1 METKKSNRADLEKK
15 KTLFLQLGLI
25 VSLGL
30 ALAAFEWRSPDTGK
44 VDLTGGT
51 VIRFEDDVISLPT
64 THLTP
69 PVPVVPRPTTIFNLV
84 DNTSVTDEIVPPDF
98 GDTPDDANLVY
109 TPVLKPVL
117 TDEKP
122 PIEDEIFINSEKMP
136 EFPGGEKEM
145 LRFIGEHI
153 AYPRE
158 AREIGATGTVYVT
171 FVIEK
176 DGSVSNVKVLRGIGF
191 GCDEEAVR
199 VISMMPK
206 WSPGMQRTKP
216 VRVSFNMPIAFKIKD
231 V

>member
-15 KTLFLQLGLI
+15 KILFLQSGLI

-30 ALAAFEWRSPDTGK
+30 ALAAFEWRSPDSGII
-44 VDLTGGT
+44 DLSGGT
-51 VIRFEDDVISLPT
+51 VIQFDEDLPSVVT
-64 THLTP
+64 THPIP
-69 PVPVVPRPTTIFNLV
+69 PAPVVPRPTTIFHLV
-84 DNTSVTDEIVPPDF
+84 DNTAEVEDITPPDF
-98 GDTPDDANLVY
+98 GDSPEDANQAY
-109 TPVLKPVL
+109 TPVLKPEL

-122 PIEDEIFINSEKMP
+122 PVEDEIFINSEKMP

-158 AREIGATGTVYVT
+158 AREIGVSGIVYLT

-176 DGSVSNVKVLRGIGF
+176 DGSVSNVKVLRGIGS

-199 VISMMPK
+199 VISLMPK

-216 VRVSFNMPIAFKIKD
+216 VRVSFNMPIAFKLKD
-231 V
+231 A

>member
-1 METKKSNRADLEKK
+1 METKKSNHADLEKK

-30 ALAAFEWRSPDTGK
+30 ALAAFEWRSPDSGK
-44 VDLTGGT
+44 ADLTGGT
-51 VIRFEDDVISLPT
+51 VIRFEDDIISIPT
-64 THLTP
+64 THPTP
-69 PVPVVPRPTTIFNLV
+69 PVPVAPQPTTVFNLV
-84 DNTSVTDEIVPPDF
+84 DNTSVTDEIAPPDF

-109 TPVLKPVL
+109 TPVLRPVL

-122 PIEDEIFINSEKMP
+122 ELNDDVFTVVEKAP

-191 GCDEEAVR
+191 GCDEEAMR
-199 VISMMPK
+199 VISLMPK

-216 VRVSFNMPIAFKIKD
+216 VRVSFNIPIAFKLKD
-231 V
+231 A